1 MTKTSVRPRDTVNR
15 ARSEIEERIR
25 EQSPKDQF
33 ELVGLAV
40 EERGRKASPAWRADC
55 VSRRLGILNGVPH
68 TVDGRQRANLNFYML
83 RDVRIEGARELM
95 SQGVSERLEVV
106 SQAIASGDTLLA

>member
-1 MTKTSVRPRDTVNR
+1 
-15 ARSEIEERIR
+15 
-25 EQSPKDQF
+25 
-33 ELVGLAV
+33 
-40 EERGRKASPAWRADC
+40 
-55 VSRRLGILNGVPH
+55 
-68 TVDGRQRANLNFYML
+68 VDGRQRANLNFYML